1 MKKSLCIFILTV
13 AAGLCSVLLVLR
25 TVDSEK
31 RSVAVSETVL
41 AGDAAAAE
49 GIFVEIGTHWKGQL
63 LWNTVYQPGHVQ
75 EADSSFDFSGQG
87 TAWNDR
93 RPWGWGGRTEY
104 VSLDIESVNF
114 GTVYAAS
121 GNSNVVIENM
131 PWNKVLRAA
140 ADQTAPGETRTVTLR
155 VRDYYN
161 YYPVEMYAVF
171 RGKNGYFPSYCQS
184 REFTTDFFR
193 LRIPEDEEFL
203 VTVNKDLYGEI
214 LDLKCS
220 SAGKGYYPVTT
231 AVLGEKGYWFSFYLQ
246 GDRDSEEL
254 PGEFGE
260 KYAVYWLPSTEKV
273 KADYEQ
279 MKTAVQLPEGIIP
292 VAMELDGEERFLYL
306 LALRKAQYILLSYV
320 VNEGNL
326 TLCQQLPVF
335 DDAFDFDADVKRDDA
350 GYAAHFRK
358 MTVQED
364 GIMLTWE
371 NRRFV
376 FISRDDE
383 ECRSWCTG
391 IFPAEGEIEHAF
403 PYEHA
408 FAFDGTRLA
417 IAAFEGWDSLDS
429 RLLVYREGQLVY
441 SGYYQNSGELD
452 QALGMDM
459 TDRVIPW
466 GDTNG
471 GRRYGVDVRP
481 SPVRVRIKS
490 SP

>member
-13 AAGLCSVLLVLR
+13 AAGLCSVLYVFR
-25 TVDSEK
+25 VVDGEK
-31 RSVAVSETVL
+31 GNIVVTETVL

-63 LWNTVYQPGHVQ
+63 LWNTVYQPGYVQ
-75 EADSSFDFSGQG
+75 EAVSSFDFSGQG
-87 TAWNDR
+87 TAWNNSA
-93 RPWGWGGRTEY
+93 WLGWGGRTEY
-104 VSLDIESVNF
+104 VSLDIEPGNF
-114 GTVYAAS
+114 GTAYADS
-121 GNSNVVIENM
+121 GHSNVVTENM
-131 PWNKVLRAA
+131 PWSRVLQAA
-140 ADQTAPGETRTVTLR
+140 ANQTTPGETRTVTLR
-155 VRDYYN
+155 VRDYYD

-171 RGKNGYFPSYCQS
+171 RGKTGYFPSYCQS
-184 REFTTDFFR
+184 KEFTTDFFR

-203 VTVNKDLYGEI
+203 VTVGKDWDGEI

-254 PGEFGE
+254 PGEFGG
-260 KYAVYWLPSTEKV
+260 KYAVYWLPSTEKA

-279 MKTAVQLPEGIIP
+279 MKAAVQLPEGVSP

-306 LALRKAQYILLSYV
+306 LALRKGQYILLTYSV
-320 VNEGNL
+320 DEGNL
-326 TLCQQLPVF
+326 TLLQQLLVL
-335 DDAFDFDADVKRDDA
+335 DAASDFDVDIKRDDA
-350 GYAAHFRK
+350 GCAAHFRK

-364 GIMLTWE
+364 GILLAWE
-371 NRRFV
+371 NGRFV
-376 FISRDDE
+376 FISRDGE

-391 IFPAEGEIEHAF
+391 IFPADGETVYAF

-408 FAFDGTRLA
+408 FSFDGTRLA

-441 SGYYQNSGELD
+441 SGYYQYSGELD
-452 QALGMDM
+452 RELDMSM
-459 TDRVIPW
+459 TDRVMPW
-466 GDTNG
+466 GVTN
-471 GRRYGVDVRP
+471 GRRYGMDVRP
-481 SPVRVRIKS
+481 SPVRVRIK
-490 SP
+490 